1 MKHITLMLFLG
12 HISPSKAETMNSNF
26 VDINDQE
33 GSNTWFE
40 ISRKMISRDDLSTQ
54 TEDKSS
60 NEQNKKLIAQMESK
74 KPDDVSQYTSGHY
87 GKERNQGSTT
97 TYSQSEQGEG
107 SDPIHGSLGPPKC
120 DDNDMNAEQKLENKM
135 RNAKPLTY
143 TDDSDVKQNEN
154 SIKWAETST
163 GS

>member
-54 TEDKSS
+54 TEDKS
-60 NEQNKKLIAQMESK
+60 N
-74 KPDDVSQYTSGHY
+74 
-87 GKERNQGSTT
+87 
-97 TYSQSEQGEG
+97 
-107 SDPIHGSLGPPKC
+107 
-120 DDNDMNAEQKLENKM
+120 NA
-135 RNAKPLTY
+135 
-143 TDDSDVKQNEN
+143 
-154 SIKWAETST
+154 
-163 GS
+163 